1 MKKIYLDNNAGTPL
15 DAQVLETMTEC
26 LSGLPGNPSSTHQFG
41 RAARDRVETA
51 RQQVAALVGVQP
63 AQVIFTSGG
72 TEANNLALHAVTAGR
87 LPARLAVSAVEHPSV
102 LEAARALTGSGW
114 QLDLVGVDAQCR
126 VTVQALQRQL
136 HPDTRLVSVMLANNE
151 TGVIQDIPALAGQ
164 VRAAGAILHSDAIQ
178 AAGKI
183 PVDFAASGVH
193 LMSLSAHKLYGPRG
207 VGALIVD
214 KSLQLAPLL
223 VGGGQEKGMRAGTE
237 NVAAIAGFGVAA
249 GLAKSRLE
257 QQGTRLQT
265 LRSQLE
271 QGLAGHP
278 QVTVFAAQA
287 ERLPNTVQMAVAGID
302 GETLLMQL
310 DRAGI
315 AVSSGSACASGKS
328 DASHVLLAMGVDEQ
342 LAHGAIRISLGA
354 DTTAADIDTLLNVLE
369 QQIKWVQKASQAA
382 GW

>member
-1 MKKIYLDNNAGTPL
+1 MAIYLDYNASTPL

-41 RAARDRVETA
+41 RAARDRIEAA

-63 AQVIFTSGG
+63 AQVIFTGGG

-102 LEAARALTGSGW
+102 LEAARALTGAGW
-114 QLDLVGVDAQCR
+114 QLDLIGVDARCR
-126 VTVQALQRQL
+126 VTAQALQQRL
-136 HPDTRLVSVMLANNE
+136 HPDTRLVSVMMANNE
-151 TGVIQDIPALAGQ
+151 TGVIQDIAALAGQ
-164 VRAAGAILHSDAIQ
+164 VRAAGAILHSDAVQ
-178 AAGKI
+178 AVGKI
-183 PVDFAASGVH
+183 AVDFAASGVH
-193 LMSLSAHKLYGPRG
+193 LMSLSAHKIYGPKG

-214 KSLQLAPLL
+214 KSLQLVPL
-223 VGGGQEKGMRAGTE
+223 VSGGGQEKGMRAGTE

-249 GLAKSRLE
+249 ELAQSRLE
-257 QQGTRLQT
+257 QQGACLQA
-265 LRSQLE
+265 LRERLE
-271 QGLAGHP
+271 QGLARYP
-278 QVTVFAAQA
+278 QVTVFAAAA
-287 ERLPNTVQMAVAGID
+287 ERLPNTVQLAVAGID

-310 DRAGI
+310 DRAGF

-328 DASHVLLAMGVDEQ
+328 EASHVLLAMGVDEQ

-354 DTTAADIDTLLNVLE
+354 DTSAADIDALLNALE